1 MRGNNTKRR
10 TVLFPS
16 FLILQKKSYG
26 RRRIGVPEAAS
37 PYMGES
43 RSAEW
48 CHAVLFTGI
57 IIFRQR
63 RKRIRMMKR
72 KRVST
77 SPQYE
82 GR

>member
-1 MRGNNTKRR
+1 MAGGESVFRR
-10 TVLFPS
+10 
-16 FLILQKKSYG
+16 Q
-26 RRRIGVPEAAS
+26 S

-48 CHAVLFTGI
+48 SHAVLFTGI

-63 RKRIRMMKR
+63 RKRIRMVKR